1 MSRDFTD
8 STGKSACGPVSTA
21 DALLW
26 LFLAVMS
33 KRKQGSDEDMDYDS
47 SDEEAPTSVDVDFDF
62 YNLNAEVDY
71 HAINRLLIQL
81 FGADAEGLQ
90 TGSLADLVLS
100 TADSGVGSTIKTDGE
115 DSDPCAFLTVLSCDA
130 HRDNPA
136 IRALLEYMLS
146 KTSKDPVFHSTLSS
160 LLAPKTQVQNQAQ
173 THVGLVLCERLINM
187 PVQTVPP
194 MYRMLVEEIKDA
206 VADGDPYNFT
216 HYLFISRVYRL
227 TAEEEAM
234 AAAQRNSKRY
244 KSGGTSG
251 LGRGGDGVYGFH
263 PEDEEV
269 MKVATHVLTY
279 SYTKAPP
286 RDAES
291 IGLDVGGRVM
301 LVPAD
306 RFGALVRTIG
316 EVFSA
321 PNST

>member
-1 MSRDFTD
+1 M
-8 STGKSACGPVSTA
+8 
-21 DALLW
+21 
-26 LFLAVMS
+26 
-33 KRKQGSDEDMDYDS
+33 
-47 SDEEAPTSVDVDFDF
+47 
-62 YNLNAEVDY
+62 NAEADY
-71 HAINRLLIQL
+71 HGISRLLIQL

-90 TGSLADLVLS
+90 TGTLADLILS
-100 TADSGVGSTIKTDGE
+100 AADSGVGSTIKTDGE
-115 DSDPCAFLTVLSCDA
+115 ESDPCAFLTVLSCDA
-130 HRDNPA
+130 HRDSPA
-136 IRALLEYMLS
+136 MRALIQYLLS
-146 KTSKDPVFHSTLSS
+146 KTSADLAFHSTLSS
-160 LLAPKTQVQNQAQ
+160 LLAPKTQVQNQVPP
-173 THVGLVLCERLINM
+173 HVGLVLCERLINM

-194 MYRMLVEEIKDA
+194 MYRMLIDEIQDA

-227 TAEEEAM
+227 TPEEEEAM

-244 KSGGTSG
+244 KSAGSSG

-269 MKVATHVLTY
+269 TKLSTHVLTY

-291 IGLDVGGRVM
+291 VGLDIGGRLM

-306 RFGALVRTIG
+306 RFGAFVRTIG

-321 PNST
+321 PGST

>member
-1 MSRDFTD
+1 
-8 STGKSACGPVSTA
+8 
-21 DALLW
+21 
-26 LFLAVMS
+26 MS
-33 KRKQGSDEDMDYDS
+33 KRKQSSDAGKDNES

-62 YNLNAEVDY
+62 FNLNAEVDY

-81 FGADAEGLQ
+81 FGADAEGLH
-90 TGSLADLVLS
+90 TGTLADLILS
-100 TADSGVGSTIKTDGE
+100 AADSGVGSTIKTDGE
-115 DSDPCAFLTVLSCDA
+115 ESDPCAFLTVLSCDA
-130 HRDNPA
+130 HRENPA
-136 IRALLEYMLS
+136 MGALIQYMLS
-146 KTSKDPVFHSTLSS
+146 KTSADLAFHSTLSS
-160 LLAPKTQVQNQAQ
+160 LLAPKTQVQNQVQ
-173 THVGLVLCERLINM
+173 PQVGLVLCERLINM

-194 MYRMLVEEIKDA
+194 MYRMLGDEIQDA

-227 TAEEEAM
+227 TPEEEEAM
-234 AAAQRNSKRY
+234 VAAQRNSKRY
-244 KSGGTSG
+244 KSAGSSG

-269 MKVATHVLTY
+269 MKLSTHVLTY

-306 RFGALVRTIG
+306 RFGSLVRTIG

-321 PNST
+321 PDSS